1 MSIKLN
7 KCLIQHA
14 SLRTSSSFKTVNLQ
28 ISNSISMSFIK
39 ALHAG
44 HFEIYSKPDGVPL
57 VAAGLKKVKDKSG
70 KLVERPYTC
79 FDV

>member
-1 MSIKLN
+1 
-7 KCLIQHA
+7 
-14 SLRTSSSFKTVNLQ
+14 
-28 ISNSISMSFIK
+28 MSFIK